1 MNVQVV
7 KTLLLATSVTIVALA
22 VILFPEHT
30 LDASKSGLSMW
41 WNIVFPSLL
50 PFFIISELLIGIG
63 VVRFIGILLEPLM
76 RPLFRVPGSGA
87 FVFAMGVASGF
98 PAGAKYTAHLRQN
111 NDITAIEG
119 ERLVSFTN
127 CSNPLFIFAA
137 VGVGFF
143 HNPALGVILAAAH
156 YGGNIMVGLVMRFHH
171 PEDHHPTVTIRSHQP
186 RLSLAFTALH
196 DTRMNDK
203 RPFGKMMGDAVHSSI
218 KTLLMVG
225 GFIILFSVLNE
236 LLSVIGLAPL
246 LAGALRSILI
256 LLQLP
261 PELDVPLLSG
271 MFEITLGS
279 QLASESSATLVAQA
293 MITSFILA
301 FNGLSVQAQVASI
314 LADTDIRFKP
324 FFFARLLHGFFAAF
338 LTLVI
343 WKPLYLNY
351 LSSGNGSL
359 PVLNR
364 EDTPSII
371 ESVYS
376 FLEQTGPWITLFF
389 LLTFIVLCTQQF
401 KQTKRKGFK

>member
-1 MNVQVV
+1 MNVQVM
-7 KTLLLATSVTIVALA
+7 KTIMLATSVTFVALA
-22 VILFPEHT
+22 VILFPDHT
-30 LDASKSGLSMW
+30 LEASKSGLSMW

-87 FVFAMGVASGF
+87 FVFAMGIASGF

-137 VGVGFF
+137 VAVGFF
-143 HNPALGVILAAAH
+143 HNPALGVILAIAH
-156 YGGNIMVGLVMRFHH
+156 YTGNILVGFVMRFHH
-171 PEDHHPTVTIRSHQP
+171 PEDAHPTEMIRSSES
-186 RLSLAFTALH
+186 RLGLAFTALH
-196 DTRMNDK
+196 QTRLIDT

-236 LLSVIGLAPL
+236 LLGVIGIAAI
-246 LAGALRSILI
+246 LAGVIRSILL
-256 LLQLP
+256 LLQLS
-261 PELDVPLLSG
+261 PELDIPLLSG

-279 QLASESSATLVAQA
+279 RLASESSTTLLAQA
-293 MITSFILA
+293 IVTSFILA
-301 FNGLSVQAQVASI
+301 FNGFSVQAQVASI

-343 WKPLYLNY
+343 WKPIYLDY

-364 EDTPSII
+364 EDAPSFI

-376 FLEQTGPWITLFF
+376 FLTQTGPWITLFS
-389 LLTFIVLCTQQF
+389 LLTFIILVTYRAGNQRIF
-401 KQTKRKGFK
+401 K

>member
-1 MNVQVV
+1 M
-7 KTLLLATSVTIVALA
+7 KTIMLATSVTFVALA
-22 VILFPEHT
+22 VIIFPDHT
-30 LDASKSGLSMW
+30 LEASKSGLSMW

-63 VVRFIGILLEPLM
+63 VVRFIGIILEPLM

-87 FVFAMGVASGF
+87 FVFAMGIASGF

-137 VGVGFF
+137 VAVGFF
-143 HNPALGVILAAAH
+143 HNPALGVILAIAH
-156 YGGNIMVGLVMRFHH
+156 YTGNILVGFVMRFHH
-171 PEDHHPTVTIRSHQP
+171 PEDAQPTEMIRSSES
-186 RLSLAFTALH
+186 RIGLAFTALH
-196 DTRMNDK
+196 QTRLIDP

-236 LLSVIGLAPL
+236 LLGVIGIAAI
-246 LAGALRSILI
+246 LAGVIRSILL
-256 LLQLP
+256 LLQLS
-261 PELDVPLLSG
+261 PELDIPLLSG

-279 QLASESSATLVAQA
+279 RLASESSTTLLAQA
-293 MITSFILA
+293 IVTSFILA
-301 FNGLSVQAQVASI
+301 FNGFSVQAQVASI

-343 WKPLYLNY
+343 WKPIYLDY

-364 EDTPSII
+364 EDAPSFI
-371 ESVYS
+371 ENVYS
-376 FLEQTGPWITLFF
+376 FLTQTGSWITLLS
-389 LLTFIVLCTQQF
+389 LLTFIILVTYRAGNQRIS
-401 KQTKRKGFK
+401 K

>member
-1 MNVQVV
+1 MNVQVM
-7 KTLLLATSVTIVALA
+7 KTIMLATSVTFVALA
-22 VILFPEHT
+22 VIIFPDHT
-30 LDASKSGLSMW
+30 LEASKSGLSMW

-63 VVRFIGILLEPLM
+63 VVRFIGIILEPLM

-87 FVFAMGVASGF
+87 FVFAMGIASGF

-137 VGVGFF
+137 VAVGFF
-143 HNPALGVILAAAH
+143 HNPALGVILAIAH
-156 YGGNIMVGLVMRFHH
+156 YTGNILVGFVMRFHH
-171 PEDHHPTVTIRSHQP
+171 PEDAQPTEMIRSSES
-186 RLSLAFTALH
+186 RIGLAFTALH
-196 DTRMNDK
+196 QTRLIDP

-236 LLSVIGLAPL
+236 LLGVIGIAAI
-246 LAGALRSILI
+246 LAGVIRSILL
-256 LLQLP
+256 LLQLS
-261 PELDVPLLSG
+261 PELDIPLLSG

-279 QLASESSATLVAQA
+279 RLASESSTTLLAQA
-293 MITSFILA
+293 IVTSFILA
-301 FNGLSVQAQVASI
+301 FNGFSVQAQVASI

-343 WKPLYLNY
+343 WKPIYLDY

-364 EDTPSII
+364 EDAPSFI
-371 ESVYS
+371 ENVYS
-376 FLEQTGPWITLFF
+376 FLTQTGSWITLLS
-389 LLTFIVLCTQQF
+389 LLTFIILVTYRAGNQRIS
-401 KQTKRKGFK
+401 K

>member
-1 MNVQVV
+1 MNVQVM
-7 KTLLLATSVTIVALA
+7 KTIMLATSVTFVALA
-22 VILFPEHT
+22 VILFPDHT
-30 LDASKSGLSMW
+30 LEASKSGLSMW

-87 FVFAMGVASGF
+87 FVFAMGIASGF

-137 VGVGFF
+137 VAVGFF
-143 HNPALGVILAAAH
+143 HNPALGVILAIAH
-156 YGGNIMVGLVMRFHH
+156 YTGNILVGFVMRFHH
-171 PEDHHPTVTIRSHQP
+171 PEDAHPTETIRSSES
-186 RLSLAFTALH
+186 RLGLAFTALH
-196 DTRMNDK
+196 QTRLIDT

-236 LLSVIGLAPL
+236 LLGVIGIAAI
-246 LAGALRSILI
+246 LAGVIRSILL
-256 LLQLP
+256 LLQLS
-261 PELDVPLLSG
+261 PELDIPLLSG

-279 QLASESSATLVAQA
+279 RLASESSTTLLAQA
-293 MITSFILA
+293 IVTSFILA
-301 FNGLSVQAQVASI
+301 FNGFSVQAQVASI

-343 WKPLYLNY
+343 WKPIYLDY

-364 EDTPSII
+364 EDAPSFI

-376 FLEQTGPWITLFF
+376 FLTQTGPWITLFS
-389 LLTFIVLCTQQF
+389 LLTFIILVTYRAGNQRIF
-401 KQTKRKGFK
+401 K

>member
-7 KTLLLATSVTIVALA
+7 KTLLLAASITIVALA

-30 LDASKSGLSMW
+30 LEASKSGLSMW

-87 FVFAMGVASGF
+87 FVLAMGIASGF
-98 PAGAKYTAHLRQN
+98 PAGAKYTAHLRKN
-111 NDITAIEG
+111 NDISAIEG

-137 VGVGFF
+137 VAVGFF

-156 YGGNIMVGLVMRFHH
+156 YAGNILVGFVMRFHH
-171 PEDHHPTVTIRSHQP
+171 PEDDNQTALVRSNHS
-186 RLSLAFTALH
+186 RLGLAFVALH
-196 DTRMNDK
+196 ETRLNET
-203 RPFGKMMGDAVHSSI
+203 RPFGKMMGDAVQSSI

-236 LLSVIGLAPL
+236 LIGVIGVAPI
-246 LAGALRSILI
+246 LAGIIRTI
-256 LLQLP
+256 LLLFNLP
-261 PELDVPLLSG
+261 PELDIPLLSG
-271 MFEITLGS
+271 LFEITLGS
-279 QLASESSATLVAQA
+279 RLTSESAANLLPQA

-301 FNGLSVQAQVASI
+301 FNGFSVQAQVASI

-324 FFFARLLHGFFAAF
+324 FFFARLMHGLFAAF
-338 LTLVI
+338 LTIVL
-343 WKPLYLNY
+343 WKPIYIDL
-351 LSSGNGSL
+351 LSSGKGTL
-359 PVLNR
+359 PVFNR
-364 EDTPSII
+364 EAPQ
-371 ESVYS
+371 SVA
-376 FLEQTGPWITLFF
+376 ETLFF
-389 LLTFIVLCTQQF
+389 FFQQTGSWITCMSLIAFIFLTIRRSRF
-401 KQTKRKGFK
+401 KIK

>member
-1 MNVQVV
+1 MNVQVM
-7 KTLLLATSVTIVALA
+7 KTIMLATSVTFVALA
-22 VILFPEHT
+22 VILFPDHT
-30 LDASKSGLSMW
+30 LEASKSGLSMW

-50 PFFIISELLIGIG
+50 PFFIISEILIGIG

-87 FVFAMGVASGF
+87 FVFAMGIASGF

-137 VGVGFF
+137 VAVGFF
-143 HNPALGVILAAAH
+143 HNPALGVILAIAH
-156 YGGNIMVGLVMRFHH
+156 YAGNILVGFVMRFHH
-171 PEDHHPTVTIRSHQP
+171 PEDRHPTEMIRSSES
-186 RLSLAFTALH
+186 RLGLAFSALH
-196 DTRMNDK
+196 ETRLTDP

-236 LLSVIGLAPL
+236 LLGVIGIAAI
-246 LAGALRSILI
+246 LAGVIRSILL
-256 LLQLP
+256 LLQLS
-261 PELDVPLLSG
+261 PELDIPLLSG
-271 MFEITLGS
+271 IFEITLGS
-279 QLASESSATLVAQA
+279 RLASESSTTLLAQA
-293 MITSFILA
+293 IVTSFILA
-301 FNGLSVQAQVASI
+301 FNGFSVQAQVASI

-343 WKPLYLNY
+343 WKPIYLDY

-364 EDTPSII
+364 EDAPSFI

-376 FLEQTGPWITLFF
+376 FLTQTGPWITLFS
-389 LLTFIVLCTQQF
+389 LLIFIILVTYRAGNQRIF
-401 KQTKRKGFK
+401 K